1 MFAIILQISE
11 AKRVHIPRVSIS
23 SNQTFVLALSDIEGR
38 VSISGKIECIG
49 CQLDHYHKSG
59 ARAVDTLFA
68 LFLDSVSTLTI
79 EQSQVEAPLR

>member
-1 MFAIILQISE
+1 MNCNE
-11 AKRVHIPRVSIS
+11 
-23 SNQTFVLALSDIEGR
+23 VLKGSFTNYVMHFLLR